1 MNVYFTDLDDK
12 MIEKLSSILF
22 KIIHT
27 DPNAERQVDEVS
39 QHSSERPLDSQDGR
53 NLEQKVNNNMGV
65 HSNRSE

>member
-1 MNVYFTDLDDK
+1 